1 MRLEELQKEAQRL
14 QEEMEQ
20 EEALRKKGRERKA
33 QVQEKLAQNRERYP
47 YVQKCAKLAESL
59 LVQYREKQEYTQR
72 AANAKQEQL
81 LKEQEMQAQEKAE
94 QTALQRKNA
103 LAEEYG
109 RLQSRLDK
117 RYQAYHKRGS
127 RRRTGPQEIHVLQSA
142 ADGSAVAGLADA
154 DGHALSLEQLEN
166 RFAGVKKALDEKKC
180 RCA

>member
-109 RLQSRLDK
+109 RLQSRLVPGLFFCGEVLDVTGLLGGYNLHWAFASAHLTAGAL
-117 RYQAYHKRGS
+117 RAARGS
-127 RRRTGPQEIHVLQSA
+127 
-142 ADGSAVAGLADA
+142 
-154 DGHALSLEQLEN
+154 
-166 RFAGVKKALDEKKC
+166 
-180 RCA
+180 